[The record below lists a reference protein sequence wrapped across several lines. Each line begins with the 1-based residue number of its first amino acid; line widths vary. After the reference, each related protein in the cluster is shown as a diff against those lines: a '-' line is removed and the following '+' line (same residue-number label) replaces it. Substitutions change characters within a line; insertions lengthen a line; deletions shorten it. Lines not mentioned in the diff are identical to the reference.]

1 MTRAPPT
8 RHQGGGGWGRGGE
21 GGGGE
26 GGGGEM
32 LTEVG
37 GGEGGGGGHV
47 KGPVRT
53 GE

>member
-8 RHQGGGGWGRGGE
+8 RHQGGGGWGGGGE